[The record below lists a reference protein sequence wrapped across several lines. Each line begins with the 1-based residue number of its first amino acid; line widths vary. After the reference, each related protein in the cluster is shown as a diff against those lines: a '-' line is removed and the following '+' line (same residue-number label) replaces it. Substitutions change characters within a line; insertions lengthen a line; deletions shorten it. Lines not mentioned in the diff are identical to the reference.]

1 MSISERRCHLTMKDY
16 TILEV
21 MLARDKGHSEAIT
34 DLLRRKLATAK
45 VVFQDEISPR
55 VATINSRIDYRI
67 DGGQVES
74 RVLSHGEVEPAPGIT
89 LPVST
94 LRGLALLGQAEGEP
108 ITVHRSDGETEVLTI
123 ERVAYQPESA
133 RKQTAHLGR
142 CAPGEQSAFRLTH
155 LTDRLPHRDASAHRG
170 SGGDDPGPSAA

>member
-1 MSISERRCHLTMKDY
+1 MSRSDHRCHLTMKDY

-34 DLLRRKLATAK
+34 NLLRRKLATAK
-45 VVFQDEISPR
+45 VVFQDDISPR

-67 DGGQVES
+67 DGGEID
-74 RVLSHGEVEPAPGIT
+74 RRILSHGEMAPAPGIT

-94 LRGLALLGQAEGEP
+94 LRGLALLGEAEGEP
-108 ITVHRSDGETEVLTI
+108 IAVARSDGETEVLII

-133 RKQTAHLGR
+133 RRLIAQLG
-142 CAPGEQSAFRLTH
+142 CGQSEPFASSVTH
-155 LTDRLPHRDASAHRG
+155 LSSRSVCSEARD
-170 SGGDDPGPSAA
+170 DDPGPSAA